1 MATLLLALLTRN
13 DGVVRRHILLSTR
26 LVSPQQAATLLDV
39 LRNLLR
45 VEANGVL
52 GADRTRLWLHFAANP
67 GEHGR

>member
-1 MATLLLALLTRN
+1 
-13 DGVVRRHILLSTR
+13 
-26 LVSPQQAATLLDV
+26 
-39 LRNLLR
+39 LR